1 MNMTLAVLITAF
13 VVATL
18 PVAPTEP
25 TLVGL
30 GALAAVTHASPIG
43 VIAVAAIGCSIS
55 DHLFYAAGRWGGAR
69 LLGPLSRGRATAR
82 VTNWLLDHADR
93 YGAAAFI
100 GGRWLPAGGSAGA
113 ALAGTLRWQLRRFTP
128 ASLLGS
134 LLWSCYATVLGYL
147 GSTVTGN
154 PLAGLA
160 ISLII
165 AVGIGLGARLL
176 LHRHTPSE
184 PAPASV
190 PVTPQDI
197 AAVTPIPAAAAPIP
211 VAA

>member
-1 MNMTLAVLITAF
+1 MTLAALITAF
-13 VVATL
+13 VVAVV

-43 VIAVAAIGCSIS
+43 VILIATLGCSIS
-55 DHLFYAAGRWGGAR
+55 DHLFYAAGRWGGTR
-69 LLGPLSRGRATAR
+69 LLGPLARGRATAR
-82 VTNWLLDHADR
+82 VTTWLLERAER

-100 GGRWLPAGGSAGA
+100 GGRWLPAGGTAGA
-113 ALAGTLRWQLRRFTP
+113 ALAGTLGWRLRRFTP

-134 LLWSCYATVLGYL
+134 LLWSCYATALGYL

-154 PLAGLA
+154 PLAGLG

-165 AVGIGLGARLL
+165 AIGVGLVARLV
-176 LHRHTPSE
+176 LHRQTAGE
-184 PAPASV
+184 PVPTHAEAEPPTIAPAA
-190 PVTPQDI
+190 PVLL
-197 AAVTPIPAAAAPIP
+197 AA
-211 VAA
+211 